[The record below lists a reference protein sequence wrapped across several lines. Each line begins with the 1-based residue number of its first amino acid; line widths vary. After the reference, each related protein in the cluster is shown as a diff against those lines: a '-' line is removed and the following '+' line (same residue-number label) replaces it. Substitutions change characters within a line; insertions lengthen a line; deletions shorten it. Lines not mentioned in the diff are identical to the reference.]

1 MNHIFSKYKYLLFIL
16 IISLLLS
23 IPLLYKNLNVYFDD
37 GIQHIGR
44 AYLTYLAIHSNENVN
59 VLSSLCNGF
68 GYSWNLF
75 YGSFSTTFILICK
88 LFTSTFLNAYKL
100 VLFLGLF
107 LSRNNNVWIYE

>member
-59 VLSSLCNGF
+59 VLSALCNGF

-75 YGSFSTTFILICK
+75 YGSFSTTFILYSSII
-88 LFTSTFLNAYKL
+88 LEGYIL
-100 VLFLGLF
+100 
-107 LSRNNNVWIYE
+107 